1 MTIGDMSGVATKIE
15 NNDFTAKL
23 RGRWRTDVALG
34 PRCWFQVGGPADFLF
49 TPEDD
54 ADLQTFFREVPKD
67 LPVTV
72 IGVGS
77 NLLVRDGGVDG
88 VVVRL
93 GRHFA
98 QIEVHGNEVIAGA
111 GALDLNVATVAMEHS
126 VAGLEF
132 LSGIPGTIGGA
143 VAMNAGAYGREI
155 KDVLVYAEVMLTDG
169 TIHKMTAE
177 DLQLTYRHAELPEGA
192 IVLRAVLKGEAGD
205 KEKIKAAMTKIQE
218 ERASTQP
225 IKSRTGGSTFKNPEG
240 KRAWQLVD
248 EAGCRGLMIG
258 KAQVSEKHTNFLI
271 NTGDAT
277 AAELEALGEEVRSRV
292 KAKSGTEL
300 QWEIKRIGRS

>member
-1 MTIGDMSGVATKIE
+1 MKSVANKLE
-15 NNDFTAKL
+15 DSDFTSKL
-23 RGRWRTDVALG
+23 RGRWRAGVPLG

-54 ADLQTFFREVPKD
+54 GDLQTFFQNIPKD

-77 NLLVRDGGVDG
+77 NLLVRDGGIEG
-88 VVVRL
+88 VVIRL

-98 QIEVHGNEVIAGA
+98 QIDVNDNQVIAGA

-143 VAMNAGAYGREI
+143 VAMNAGAYGKEI
-155 KDVLVYAEVMLTDG
+155 KDVLVYAEVMLQDG
-169 TIHKMTAE
+169 TIQKMTAE
-177 DLQLTYRHAELPEGA
+177 ELQLTYRHGELPEGA
-192 IVLRAVLKGEAGD
+192 IVLRAVFQGEEGD
-205 KEKIKAAMTKIQE
+205 RETIKAAMTKIQE

-240 KRAWQLVD
+240 KKAWQLVD
-248 EAGCRGLMIG
+248 EAGCRGLMLG
-258 KAQVSEKHTNFLI
+258 NAQVSEKHTNFLI

-277 AAELEALGEEVRSRV
+277 AAELETLGEEVRSRV
-292 KAKSGTEL
+292 KAKCGIEL
-300 QWEIKRIGRS
+300 EWEIKRLGRK

>member
-1 MTIGDMSGVATKIE
+1 MVSVANKLE
-15 NNDFTAKL
+15 DSDFTSKL
-23 RGRWRTDVALG
+23 RGRWRAGVPLG

-54 ADLQTFFREVPKD
+54 ADLQMFFQNVPKD

-88 VVVRL
+88 VVIRL

-98 QIEVHGNEVIAGA
+98 QIEAMGNEVIAGA
-111 GALDLNVATVAMEHS
+111 GALDLNVATVAMEHGI
-126 VAGLEF
+126 AGLEF
-132 LSGIPGTIGGA
+132 LSGIPGTIGGG

-155 KDVLVYAEVMLTDG
+155 KEVLVYAEVMLTDG
-169 TIHKMTAE
+169 TIQKMTAA

-192 IVLRAVLKGEAGD
+192 IVLRAVLKGEPGD
-205 KEKIKAAMTKIQE
+205 KETIKAAMTKIQE

-240 KRAWQLVD
+240 KKAWQLVD
-248 EAGCRGLMIG
+248 DAGCRGLMMG

-292 KAKSGTEL
+292 KAKSGIKL
-300 QWEIKRIGRS
+300 HWEIKRIGRS